1 MTLRHNH
8 RKQVQYC
15 MKCIAA
21 IVISACCLA
30 GPGLP
35 SFGSDKP
42 EKKAAKPESIS
53 INRLVWLTGRWQ
65 GPRNGGLLEE
75 SWLPPR
81 ANTVTAVVRLT
92 KNDLTEFVEII
103 KITETEDA
111 LELRLRL
118 FGSDLNLL
126 NEEPHVFKAINQQK
140 HSITFRGVSKSAHRT
155 LRYELVAPGRFD
167 ISWESQEGQRTVIHL
182 SLAKA
187 KSKHPPQKKN

>member
-1 MTLRHNH
+1 MH
-8 RKQVQYC
+8 RSHSHIRLLPRWTWSTVVWIGQARKESSKARVHFDQ
-15 MKCIAA
+15 
-21 IVISACCLA
+21 STRLA
-30 GPGLP
+30 H
-35 SFGSDKP
+35 
-42 EKKAAKPESIS
+42 
-53 INRLVWLTGRWQ
+53 R
-65 GPRNGGLLEE
+65 
-75 SWLPPR
+75 PPR